1 MSNQSTSHLFMIEP
15 DSFYGNE
22 QTSSSNHYQVN
33 EIEETSKNIAQK
45 ALSEFHAL
53 KFAIESRGIKV
64 TSLKGSKDCPDH
76 IFPNWFITF
85 DDKTMQIFSMMAP
98 NRRTEKKPEMIE
110 RLKETY
116 KLTEDM
122 SNLESQNIFLESTS
136 SMVFDRVNRC
146 VYAGIS
152 PRTNKDELESWC
164 SRNNYEL
171 IMFETESHTGSAI
184 YHTDVL
190 MYVGTDMIG
199 ICLDVIKP
207 EYREYVEKNVKRFH
221 EVLLLTSDQI
231 LNFCGNA
238 IEAKNESNELFLII
252 SERAYKAL
260 DQEQID
266 MLLLHYKEI
275 IYSDIPT
282 IEKYGG
288 GSARCMLTELF

>member
-190 MYVGTDMIG
+190 MYVGTDVIG

>member
-1 MSNQSTSHLFMIEP
+1 MNKQSTSHLFMIEP
-15 DSFYGNE
+15 ESFYSNE
-22 QTSSSNHYQVN
+22 QTSYTNHYQKKVTD
-33 EIEETSKNIAQK
+33 ETPEDVAGK
-45 ALSEFHAL
+45 ALGEFHAL
-53 KFAIESRGIKV
+53 KVAIESRGIKI

-98 NRRTEKKPEMIE
+98 NRRTEKKPQMIE
-110 RLKETY
+110 HLKETY

-152 PRTNKDELESWC
+152 ARTNKD
-164 SRNNYEL
+164 
-171 IMFETESHTGSAI
+171 
-184 YHTDVL
+184 DVL

-207 EYREYVEKNVKRFH
+207 EYREYVERNAKRFH
-221 EVLLLTSDQI
+221 EVMILTSDQI